1 MREEWSGVVASEG
14 VRAREAAACLVCL
27 LLECIQD
34 PVNELLLETGVHISS
49 PQSTHD
55 LQDRHQH
62 ITHTHIKVCTARR
75 H

>member
-1 MREEWSGVVASEG
+1 MREEWSGVVASER
-14 VRAREAAACLVCL
+14 VHAREVAACLVCL

-55 LQDRHQH
+55 LQDTD
-62 ITHTHIKVCTARR
+62 ISTSHTHIKVCTARR